1 MRVKWTSSSLE
12 DLVRL
17 HAFLQPVNSQAAK
30 AVVSK
35 LTTGAKR
42 LEQHFIRIGSPL
54 TEFAPR
60 DVRRLIIGD
69 YSMRYELV
77 DDVVFILRL
86 WHFLRE
92 YR

>member
-1 MRVKWTSSSLE
+1 MLVKWTSKSLE

-17 HAFLQPVNSQAAK
+17 HAFLQPVNAK
-30 AVVSK
+30 AATVVVSK

-42 LEQHFIRIGSPL
+42 LEQHPRLGSPL
-54 TEFAPR
+54 PEFAPR

-69 YSMRYELV
+69 YEIRYELIE
-77 DDVVFILRL
+77 DVVFILRL
-86 WHFLRE
+86 WHVRE